1 MNGPE
6 VEQLRQAVGLATTA
20 KPSMVM
26 RPDDP
31 IGMMQEIVAQ
41 TAALLAE
48 IEQLRTERDA
58 LLAVARAAQAF
69 EQKLA
74 TVQAN
79 IDGAFMFQQMHGF
92 PYRGPTYADEITL
105 LRDVLANPIVQRLV
119 KENG

>member
-58 LLAVARAAQAF
+58 LLAVARTA
-69 EQKLA
+69 KLYLP
-74 TVQAN
+74 
-79 IDGAFMFQQMHGF
+79 D
-92 PYRGPTYADEITL
+92 
-105 LRDVLANPIVQRLV
+105 VQRLLEEIA
-119 KENG
+119 KRAAGEP